1 MITISYSI
9 YAMMRREA
17 TGNTSN
23 GSVMIL
29 GELPLKHSTS
39 KNATTTSRLP
49 LDDATQLHH
58 NTVFQAIELITP
70 FCIDEINFLYSH
82 SSANKANYSIT

>member
-1 MITISYSI
+1 MTTISYSI

-17 TGNTSN
+17 TGN

-29 GELPLKHSTS
+29 GELPLQHSTS
-39 KNATTTSRLP
+39 KHATTTSRLP

-70 FCIDEINFLYSH
+70 FLYR
-82 SSANKANYSIT
+82 